1 MKKYLLVDVS
11 NCFMRARHVSMRA
24 DTWTKLGLAL
34 HITLGGIKKMWE
46 QFTPDHVVFC
56 AEGRSWRKDFT
67 STYKQNRS
75 DAKKALTPTEKEELD
90 AFYEM
95 MDDFIQYVSTKTNAT
110 MLQNPICEA
119 DDLIAGWIQSHP
131 NDLNI
136 IISTDTD
143 FVQLLNENVQQY
155 NPVKE
160 ILFTVNGVFDKNGNI
175 AQAKNV
181 DIEIPNPEYE
191 LFYKCIR
198 GDSGDNVF
206 PAYPG
211 AREKGSKNKIGI
223 IDAFNDRI
231 VKGFNWNSFMN
242 IRWMHHD
249 GSERIVK
256 DEYAR
261 NVILVDLTKQPQ
273 HVKDQMNITIS
284 NAQAKVKVPMVG
296 IHFLKFTQKY
306 DLATIQEYPK
316 VFVEFL
322 AAGYN

>member
-46 QFTPDHVVFC
+46 KFEPDHVVFC

-75 DAKKALTPTEKEELD
+75 DAKKALTVSEKEELD
-90 AFYEM
+90 SFYEM
-95 MDDFIQYVSTKTNAT
+95 MDDFNNYILEKTNAT
-110 MLQNPICEA
+110 LLQNPVCEA
-119 DDLIAGWIQSHP
+119 DDLIAGWIQDHP
-131 NDLNI
+131 EDLNI

-143 FVQLLNENVQQY
+143 FVQLLNDNVQQY

-160 ILFTVNGVFDKNGNI
+160 FLYTVNGVFDKNGNV
-175 AQAKNV
+175 AQAKGSDV
-181 DIEIPNPEYE
+181 AIPNPEYE
-191 LFYKCIR
+191 LFFKCIR

-211 AREKGSKNKIGI
+211 VREKGSKNKIGI
-223 IDAFNDRI
+223 IAAFEDRI
-231 VKGFNWNSFMN
+231 AKGFNWNSFMN
-242 IRWMHHD
+242 ATWMHHD
-249 GSERIVK
+249 GTERVVK

-261 NVILVDLTKQPQ
+261 NVTLVDLTKQPQ
-273 HVKDQMNITIS
+273 HIKDQMKLTIDT
-284 NAQAKVKVPMVG
+284 AKAKAKVPMVG
-296 IHFLKFTQKY
+296 VHFLKFTQKY
-306 DLATIQEYPK
+306 DLSTIQDSPK
-316 VFVEFL
+316 VYVEFL
-322 AAGYN
+322 AAGYK